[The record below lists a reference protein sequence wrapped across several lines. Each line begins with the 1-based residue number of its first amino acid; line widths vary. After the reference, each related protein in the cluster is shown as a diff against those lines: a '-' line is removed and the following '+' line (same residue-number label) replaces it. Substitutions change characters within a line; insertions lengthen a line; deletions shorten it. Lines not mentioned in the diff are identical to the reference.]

1 MRTSCSHLT
10 NRAIGWVVAFLLLAS
25 PSAASA
31 GITYMSVEP
40 VPSVDIVGDNDL
52 AAIRGIGYDNLER
65 WSQRLLDD
73 CRLVESVVN
82 ALWANAAI
90 SSVRLGI
97 NTRVVV
103 AAGGFEGRTNPS
115 FVFTVT
121 DSGAGSVTE
130 ADVNVL
136 ANALGYVL
144 NQGSTAHFNPDNHKA
159 YAFPLD
165 YALVTFQGTL
175 TGGEAQDFF
184 VHLGTVDEAL
194 FSGLFAGFTQIDLLG
209 STTNNTMLFLQPA
222 VSKHRFISGLSAAVA
237 DEPRASYSP
246 LKNNGTPTTRR
257 AGVAFPE
264 NDWLAFPD
272 GDQYL
277 VNVGGTAQLR
287 RELADLRQQHLAAVD
302 GLLLAIEQQR
312 VGEFL
317 AAPLTCSN

>member
-1 MRTSCSHLT
+1 MRTSCSRVT
-10 NRAIGWVVAFLLLAS
+10 SRPIAWVVIFFLLAHT
-25 PSAASA
+25 ASA
-31 GITYMSVEP
+31 TTYMSIEP
-40 VPSVDIVGDNDL
+40 VPSIDLVGADDL
-52 AAIRGIGYDNLER
+52 AAIRGIGYANLER

-73 CRLVESVVN
+73 CHIVESVIN
-82 ALWANAAI
+82 ALTTDLAI
-90 SSVRLGI
+90 RSVRLGI

-136 ANALGYVL
+136 GNALGYVL
-144 NQGSTAHFNPDNHKA
+144 NQGSTAHFNPDNFKA

-175 TGGEAQDFF
+175 TGTEAQEFF
-184 VHLGTVDEAL
+184 AHLDTIDEAL
-194 FSGLFAGFTQIDLLG
+194 FSGLFAGFTQIDLAG

-222 VSKHRFISGLSAAVA
+222 VSKHRFITGLAAGVA

-246 LKNNGTPTTRR
+246 LKNNGAPTTKR

-264 NDWLAFPD
+264 NDWLSFPD

-277 VNVGGTAQLR
+277 VNVGGSAQLR
-287 RELADLRQQHLAAVD
+287 IELAALRQKHRAAVD
-302 GLLLAIEQQR
+302 SLLLAIEEDR
-312 VGEFL
+312 VD
-317 AAPLTCSN
+317 AYLTTTFTCPN